1 MKFLI
6 QFWRSH
12 EEITL
17 LLSCCNMF
25 YVMPDFKFW
34 NTPIQLYCRIW
45 IWKIITKLETSDKQ
59 VAESNTLKSQFLN
72 KSKQRLNQNRRW
84 NKTCMPKELRHCLRF
99 FWNVTLLRKF
109 EGVEFQ
115 TSCFQY
121 AICGY
126 LAFVL
131 TIFRK
136 MFFSKFWNST
146 SFSKSLRPSRYLQVC
161 NYMLWT
167 YFSSTV
173 KNTMLNI
180 LILRMYIVVPYYCS
194 NGIFKGESSTA
205 AISKMETFVIIV
217 YGWKP
222 LTIITKSSTLDVAV
236 VLDPSLIFI
245 IMLTDVRVSC
255 FSVSIGS
262 IYNLISTVSS
272 IYN

>member
-1 MKFLI
+1 
-6 QFWRSH
+6 
-12 EEITL
+12 
-17 LLSCCNMF
+17 MF

-146 SFSKSLRPSRYLQVC
+146 CFSKSMRPSLYLQVC
-161 NYMLWT
+161 NYMSWVQI
-167 YFSSTV
+167 SKIV
-173 KNTMLNI
+173 KNTLLNI
-180 LILRMYIVVPYYCS
+180 LMFKMYRVDLYYYC
-194 NGIFKGESSTA
+194 NGIFTN
-205 AISKMETFVIIV
+205 
-217 YGWKP
+217 
-222 LTIITKSSTLDVAV
+222 
-236 VLDPSLIFI
+236 
-245 IMLTDVRVSC
+245 MLTDVRVS
-255 FSVSIGS
+255 FFLLVLVVSI
-262 IYNLISTVSS
+262 IYFYL
-272 IYN
+272 